1 MHFNLEVQPSAT
13 TLSYNELTSPSH
25 AYLDPGTSGALL
37 ATILGIMAAG
47 WTYIKNKFIQIVQLI
62 KKKIVKIKT
71 RLYSS
76 TLQQ

>member
-1 MHFNLEVQPSAT
+1 MNNYQLIKL
-13 TLSYNELTSPSH
+13 TLIFLLITTSPSH

-62 KKKIVKIKT
+62 KKKISKKKD
-71 RLYSS
+71 
-76 TLQQ
+76 